1 MLELLKKYLAPFVV
15 VKDTA
20 LDILTVLGEV
30 INDFYTTVTNLKS
43 TIYTSTS
50 IKKQLDDL
58 KIFYLSNNTDEE
70 LQAKF
75 QDWENILT
83 NRGTEAGVTSDLL
96 TLPNIDYSIVKGWEE
111 AGEIVADINPIDDL
125 ACCLDLHKVIII
137 HSLEGFKIDQTTR
150 EIISQ
155 YIIPIEIKPI
165 FVEH

>member
-1 MLELLKKYLAPFVV
+1 MFELLKKYLAPFVV
-15 VKDTA
+15 VKNTA

-30 INDFYTTVTNLKS
+30 INDFYTTVTNLRS

-83 NRGTEAGVTSDLL
+83 NRGTEAGIFYDLQCL
-96 TLPNIDYSIVKGWEE
+96 DDVATFEIKGIGE
-111 AGEIVADINPIDDL
+111 AGEIVADVNPLDSYG
-125 ACCLDLHKVIII
+125 CCLDLHKLVVIN
-137 HSLEGFKIDQTTR
+137 
-150 EIISQ
+150 SQ
-155 YIIPIEIKPI
+155 QGNKFNEATKETIKKYIVPIEIKPI
-165 FVEH
+165 FVEQ